1 MCPLLVL
8 LQRAGDNH
16 TSIQQGQSSWVPPL
30 SWQRLGYALQ
40 PTDMRV
46 IIYPFLCKH
55 WIWIPLT
62 YWKIIVITALTA
74 HKMGIFLT
82 GISAGGPKQK
92 TSSSFHVIHSE
103 FKTILQPLVNDPHS
117 RLHKGGK
124 SYEERGWKR
133 EFFFFFGEKH
143 WRAVYSPFLLLQYH
157 LPFKGSIAGDSLLVR
172 MDSWPH
178 TPGRRLAE
186 PQKSKGQKLPRDQS
200 RLSRGNIG
208 NPGTGTWLLWLE
220 SLQARGWL
228 EQLWQTS
235 GERTSEQRTC
245 TDGRMRGWVVLG
257 SGGNLKVA
265 GLKSDASKDFLNGV
279 RQPVEATNGSA
290 QGALQFFTYILR
302 WAGFQIIWKWHY
314 S

>member
-16 TSIQQGQSSWVPPL
+16 TSIQQGRSSWVPPL

-103 FKTILQPLVNDPHS
+103 FKTILQPLVNYPHS

-133 EFFFFFGEKH
+133 EFFFFLERSIGGLCIPHSYSCNTTFPSREALLETACWWGWTVGLIPLAGGSLSH
-143 WRAVYSPFLLLQYH
+143 RNPRARNCQ
-157 LPFKGSIAGDSLLVR
+157 GTRADC
-172 MDSWPH
+172 
-178 TPGRRLAE
+178 PGR
-186 PQKSKGQKLPRDQS
+186 
-200 RLSRGNIG
+200 I
-208 NPGTGTWLLWLE
+208 
-220 SLQARGWL
+220 
-228 EQLWQTS
+228 
-235 GERTSEQRTC
+235 
-245 TDGRMRGWVVLG
+245 
-257 SGGNLKVA
+257 
-265 GLKSDASKDFLNGV
+265 
-279 RQPVEATNGSA
+279 
-290 QGALQFFTYILR
+290 
-302 WAGFQIIWKWHY
+302 
-314 S
+314 